1 MAKTAPF
8 SPSRFY
14 ARQVAWLVGL
24 AAIVFVTFEFTDIDL
39 AISDMLYDPVR
50 RKFPL
55 RYSPWIE
62 WPFHE
67 FAKYPVIALGGGSLL
82 GFLASFRFERL
93 RARRWHLL
101 FVALCVGLGP
111 FLIGALKHSSF
122 RHCPYDLARYGGYAT
137 YTRLL
142 DAAVPG
148 EKPGGCFP
156 GGHASGGFAL
166 MSLYFVWFRGRAATD
181 RRRARIAW
189 ITAFVY
195 GNLLGVSRVLQG
207 AHFVSHHL
215 WTALIVWAMCLV
227 LYELVLRRVDDRACA
242 VDRPSPR

>member
-1 MAKTAPF
+1 MDGLDRF
-8 SPSRFY
+8 SPARFY
-14 ARQVAWLVGL
+14 ARQTAWLVGL
-24 AAIVFVTFEFTDIDL
+24 AALVFVTFEFTDLDL
-39 AISDMLYDPVR
+39 AISDLFYDATR

-67 FAKYPVIALGGGSLL
+67 FAKYPVIAIGAGALL
-82 GFLASFRFERL
+82 GFVASFRFERL

-122 RHCPYDLARYGGYAT
+122 KHCPYDLERYGGYAT
-137 YTRLL
+137 YTKLL
-142 DAAVPG
+142 DPPVPG

-166 MSLYFVWFRGRAATD
+166 MSLYFVWFRTQPV
-181 RRRARIAW
+181 RARRMWLA
-189 ITAFVY
+189 AFVY
-195 GNLLGVSRVLQG
+195 GNLLGFSRVLQG

-215 WTALIVWAMCLV
+215 WTAILVWALCLA
-227 LYELVLRRVDDRACA
+227 LYELVLRRVDDRAFA
-242 VDRPSPR
+242 AR